1 VTRVLRCHRGRVPV
15 IAMQRDGMTVARA
28 LIKGDMPA

>member
-1 VTRVLRCHRGRVPV
+1 VPV